1 MSWLY
6 KDDNKSAVC
15 CNLLENIIRMKANA
29 RVREEIL
36 QVVENQINE
45 NKPAETRLTLNR
57 LVKTGYTKE
66 EAKIMIAQCVSV
78 EIFNVMKFMQPF
90 DEKRFIKNLN
100 NLPAEPFEDE

>member
-1 MSWLY
+1 
-6 KDDNKSAVC
+6 
-15 CNLLENIIRMKANA
+15 MKANA
-29 RVREEIL
+29 RVRKEIL

-45 NKPAETRLTLNR
+45 NDPPETRQTLNR
-57 LVKTGYTKE
+57 LVKAGYAKE

-78 EIFNVMKFMQPF
+78 EIFNVMKYMQPF